1 MLKILSARATSFKTT
16 LPGFPTFDVV
26 VLLNSF
32 STRPTKDGKTIF
44 FYQWHLGFF
53 EKEYTPTYRGFES
66 FYGFW
71 NGKEDFWDHTSLED
85 VWGTDLRNN
94 MKVRSMMFFYEAF

>member
-1 MLKILSARATSFKTT
+1 MSL
-16 LPGFPTFDVV
+16 V
-26 VLLNSF
+26 
-32 STRPTKDGKTIF
+32 GKQFF

-71 NGKEDFWDHTSLED
+71 NGKEDFWDHTSFED
-85 VWGTDLRNN
+85 VWGTDLRDN
-94 MKVRSMMFFYEAF
+94 MKVRSMMFFYEACLKTHRS